1 MESDHALRLH
11 LGCGSNVVDG
21 WVNIDRSPSVQ
32 LAKVPGLRRLLR
44 RVRILSKEQA
54 DAVFPRGIVRAD
66 VTRRIPV
73 PDGSAEVAYSSHVIE
88 HVSRW
93 QALDML
99 RECTRVLRP
108 GGLIRIVTPD
118 LASVISEYEQADTA
132 RPRADVF
139 MENLMTYRDPE
150 GARTLQRLGGK
161 LFGGSAH
168 QWLYDEESLRVLLA
182 EAGFVEIIRR
192 DYRSGDA
199 PDLNE
204 IETRTGLVM
213 EARRP

>member
-1 MESDHALRLH
+1 MGTGSGLRLH
-11 LGCGSNVVDG
+11 LGCGSHVVDG
-21 WVNIDRSPSVQ
+21 WVNIDRSPGAQ
-32 LAKVPGLRRLLR
+32 LAKIPGLRRVLR
-44 RVRILSKEQA
+44 GARVLSKEQA

-73 PDGSAEVAYSSHVIE
+73 PDRSAEVAYSSHVIE
-88 HVSRW
+88 HLSRW

-99 RECTRVLRP
+99 RECSRVLRP
-108 GGLIRIVTPD
+108 GGLVRIVTPD
-118 LASVISEYEQADTA
+118 LAEVIAAYEQTDTT

-150 GARTLQRLGGK
+150 GASALQRLGGK

-168 QWLYDEESLRVLLA
+168 QWLYDEESLRALLA
-182 EAGFVEIIRR
+182 EAGFVEIVRR
-192 DYRSGDA
+192 GYRSGDA